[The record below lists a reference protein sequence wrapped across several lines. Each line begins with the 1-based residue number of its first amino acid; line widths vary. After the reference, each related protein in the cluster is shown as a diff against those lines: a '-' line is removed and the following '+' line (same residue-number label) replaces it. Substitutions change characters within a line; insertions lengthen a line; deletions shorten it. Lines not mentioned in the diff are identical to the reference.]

1 VPSHYA
7 VAIGPASGAVRAVDL
22 RVGPFVWV
30 AKRNRLKNPIMPI
43 PYQRWPLI
51 AIDYQLRAVPLRM
64 FSDVR
69 SVKPRL

>member
-51 AIDYQLRAVPLRM
+51 TIDY
-64 FSDVR
+64 
-69 SVKPRL
+69 